1 MRAHLTER
9 LRIEVGDTSLDEAS
23 LAGQQGRLALAYL
36 LVEHHRPVPR
46 DELADLLW
54 GGEPPG
60 SWEKGLAVVISKL
73 RAVLTTAGLGDGV
86 LTHAFGCYQLHLPAD
101 VWIDIE
107 AAARSV
113 EQAEASLAQDDAARA
128 RDCASD
134 AAAIARRMFL
144 PGAEGLWVEAQ
155 RAELVVVLRRALQC
169 VSEAALSLRDPVL
182 ATAAA
187 SEAVALEPYREQA
200 YLQLIR
206 AQAAGGNRAEALH
219 TYERCRKLLAEEL
232 GVTPSPQTEAAYFA
246 LLDAGTEPVP
256 RVDPTTRADLV
267 ADPVIRYAR
276 DGDIYVA
283 YHVFGVDSPDLLTFS
298 SGMLPIDSMNEE
310 PSLARFYRRLASFRR
325 VIRFDP
331 RGMGLSDSVAP
342 SSPPT
347 LEQWMHDALAVM
359 DNAGSL
365 RAAVFAPRESSLPAI
380 LLAATH
386 PDRVSSLILVNST
399 ARIPE
404 AEDYPEGTSQRLI
417 DRFLDLNFE
426 PDAMEKQYDSLSF
439 FAPTVA
445 QDDAFRAWWNRAGN
459 RGAGPAT
466 AKLLDRVRFQADVRA
481 LLPLV
486 RVPTL
491 VLHRLDDAAMPV
503 SHGRYLAAHIPNAKY
518 VELPGA
524 DDLYWVGDT
533 TAMLD
538 EIEEFLTG
546 VRHGR
551 DNDRVLATVLF
562 TEIAGVNEH
571 VAEMGEAPWRNLVA
585 RSKETATR
593 QMERFRGHEMKTA
606 ADVVVATFDGP
617 ARAVFCAQA
626 IRNVAAEI
634 GLSVK
639 TGLHIGEVDARGED
653 TRGMTIQIAG
663 EVARLAE
670 PRQVLVSRTVVDVV
684 VGAGIETSDRGE
696 HNLRGAPG
704 EWRLFAVED

>member
-1 MRAHLTER
+1 GKDVGMRAHLTER
-9 LRIEVGDTSLDEAS
+9 VRIEVDDTSLDEAS
-23 LAGQQGRLALAYL
+23 LPGQQGRLALAYL

-86 LTHAFGCYQLHLPAD
+86 LTHAFGCYQLNLPPD

-107 AAARSV
+107 AATRSV
-113 EQAEASLAQDDAARA
+113 EQAEASLAQADAARA

-155 RAELVVVLRRALQC
+155 RAVLVVVLRRALQC
-169 VSEAALSLRDPVL
+169 MSEAALALRDPVV

-219 TYERCRKLLAEEL
+219 TYERCRKLLADEL
-232 GVTPSPQTEAAYFA
+232 GVTPSPQTEAAYLA
-246 LLDAGTEPVP
+246 LLDTGAERAP
-256 RVDPTTRADLV
+256 RADATTRADLL

-283 YHVFGVDSPDLLTFS
+283 YHVFGVDAPDLLTFS

-310 PSLARFYRRLASFRR
+310 PSLARFYRRIASFRR
-325 VIRFDP
+325 VIRFDL

-365 RAAVFAPRESSLPAI
+365 RAAVFAPRESSLPGI

-386 PDRVSSLILVNST
+386 PDRVSSLILVNGT

-404 AEDYPEGTSQRLI
+404 AEDYPEGISQRLL

-426 PDAMEKQYDSLSF
+426 PDATERQYDSLRF
-439 FAPTVA
+439 FAPTLA
-445 QDDAFRAWWNRAGN
+445 HDDAFRAWWNRAGN

-491 VLHRLDDAAMPV
+491 VLHRIDDAAMPV
-503 SHGRYLAAHIPNAKY
+503 GHGRYLAAHIPKAKY

-546 VRHGR
+546 VRHSR

-562 TEIAGVNEH
+562 SEIAGANERLSREL
-571 VAEMGEAPWRNLVA
+571 VDRYKEA
-585 RSKETATR
+585 ATR
-593 QMERFRGHEMKTA
+593 QLERFRGHEIKTA
-606 ADVVVATFDGP
+606 ADVILATFDGP

-626 IRNVAAEI
+626 IRDAAAEI

-653 TRGMTIQIAG
+653 TGGLTIQIAG

-684 VGAGIETSDRGE
+684 VGAGIETTDRGE
-696 HNLRGAPG
+696 HELRGAPG